1 MEGKVGSLMQKI
13 TISSWHISM
22 AGMDECNHGAA
33 VMFQVEAA
41 VRKSSKLASKL
52 ANPSCTSSA
61 NEWLPCRKDHEPTL
75 FGYVYLLRQK
85 RKMFCIWI

>member
-1 MEGKVGSLMQKI
+1 
-13 TISSWHISM
+13 M

-41 VRKSSKLASKL
+41 VHKSSKLASKL

-85 RKMFCIWI
+85 RKMFCIWIWVLAYEADFK